1 LEGTSSSSLPEAL
14 KSSII
19 SGNCGEEAQSMITI
33 LKAVSS
39 GMMGHFRLRE
49 NSDVFLLESRK
60 IYRGLCENLSPQR
73 QAPGKIS
80 VDP

>member
-1 LEGTSSSSLPEAL
+1 
-14 KSSII
+14 
-19 SGNCGEEAQSMITI
+19 MITI

-49 NSDVFLLESRK
+49 NSDVFLLERRK